1 MKSSPPTASP
11 RATFDESTMELFDF
25 HHSMIRDRTRIEA
38 FMNAISRVV
47 QPGDVVVDLG
57 TGTGI
62 LAVMAVRSGAAK
74 VYAIEA
80 EAIIEIAEAVV
91 AANDVADRIEFVSGR
106 STEVELPELGDVLV
120 TETIGN
126 AGFDEGI
133 LVWVRD
139 ARSRLLKP
147 GARVVPRQITL
158 QAALLEL
165 PVDYAELDRLRDP
178 VFGVDVS
185 PLRDLVVGRM
195 AWDLLSPVSVVSETV
210 DLVTVSLDDPPSGIS
225 IDTRLSTRRQ
235 AEVHGVGFWFDALVA
250 PGVRLSNSPTS
261 ATPSW
266 NQGVFML
273 DHPIEMTTGEEA
285 ELSVTVD
292 GGGEWDVRVTD
303 GDH

>member
-1 MKSSPPTASP
+1 MTKPSLPIENP

-25 HHSMIRDRTRIEA
+25 HHSMLRDRTRIEA
-38 FMNAISRVV
+38 FMKAISLVV

-62 LAVMAVRSGAAK
+62 LAVMAAKSGAGK
-74 VYAIEA
+74 VYAIET
-80 EAIIEIAEAVV
+80 EAIIEIAEAVA
-91 AANDVADRIEFVSGR
+91 AANDVADRIEFVSGT

-147 GARVVPRQITL
+147 DARVVPHQITL

-165 PVDYAELDRLRDP
+165 PSDYAELDRLLDP
-178 VFGVDVS
+178 VFGFDLS

-195 AWDLLSPVSVVSETV
+195 AWDLLSPVSVVSETA
-210 DLVTVSLDDPPSGIS
+210 DLITVSLDDPPSGFS
-225 IDTRLSTRRQ
+225 IDTRMSPRRQ
-235 AEVHGVGFWFDALVA
+235 ARVHGVGFWFDALVA

-273 DHPIEMTTGEEA
+273 DQPMETNTSDEA
-285 ELSVTVD
+285 ELSVTVTA
-292 GGGEWDVRVTD
+292 GGEWEVRVSRR
-303 GDH
+303 